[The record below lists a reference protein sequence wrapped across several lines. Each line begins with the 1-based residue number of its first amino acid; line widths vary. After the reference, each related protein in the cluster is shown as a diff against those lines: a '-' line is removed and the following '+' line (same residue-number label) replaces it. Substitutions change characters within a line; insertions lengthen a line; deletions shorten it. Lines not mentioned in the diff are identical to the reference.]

1 MVASLNK
8 VILIGNLGADPD
20 VRHTQDGRKIV
31 NIRIATSDS
40 WKDRVTNERREKTE
54 WHSVIVFSEE
64 LCRIVEQYLRK
75 GSKVYIEGSLQTR
88 KWQDQSGNNRY
99 TTEIIMRSMVMLDG
113 RRDSL
118 QGEEQRSEQH
128 SNNLKENVVG
138 NRYSS
143 PREESV
149 FSDELDDEIPF

>member
-75 GSKVYIEGSLQTR
+75 GSKEPKIG
-88 KWQDQSGNNRY
+88 
-99 TTEIIMRSMVMLDG
+99 
-113 RRDSL
+113 
-118 QGEEQRSEQH
+118 
-128 SNNLKENVVG
+128 
-138 NRYSS
+138 
-143 PREESV
+143 
-149 FSDELDDEIPF
+149 